1 MGDLLGSNFWE
12 GVVGVVQAE
21 FKGLDLGKTTADTEI
36 KPDADILDITYQ
48 QDGTKAADRVR
59 TGIVYVV
66 TMTFG
71 EISTALLK
79 KIMSGISTSS
89 DGNSLKLGRSL
100 YQSMKTKEAG
110 LLKLSRIEDDGT
122 ITTNSDFILNIFKAC
137 PNVTG
142 NIVYGAAKQR
152 DIAVEWY
159 CFWDDDRK
167 AFGYSGS
174 ASSVNLT

>member
-1 MGDLLGSNFWE
+1 MGQLLGNNFWE

-21 FKGLDLGKTTADTEI
+21 FEGLDLGKTTADTEI

-48 QDGTKAADRVR
+48 QDGTKPADRVR
-59 TGIVYVV
+59 TGMVYVI

-71 EISTALLK
+71 EIDTALLK
-79 KIMSGISTSS
+79 KLISGISTSG
-89 DGNSLKLGRSL
+89 DGNSVKLGRSL
-100 YQSMKTKEAG
+100 YQSMKTNEAG

-122 ITTNSDFILNIFKAC
+122 ITTNGDFILRVFKAC
-137 PNVTG
+137 PNVTSS
-142 NIVYGAAKQR
+142 IVYGAAKQR
-152 DIAVEWY
+152 DVQVEWY
-159 CFWDDDRK
+159 CFWDDVRK